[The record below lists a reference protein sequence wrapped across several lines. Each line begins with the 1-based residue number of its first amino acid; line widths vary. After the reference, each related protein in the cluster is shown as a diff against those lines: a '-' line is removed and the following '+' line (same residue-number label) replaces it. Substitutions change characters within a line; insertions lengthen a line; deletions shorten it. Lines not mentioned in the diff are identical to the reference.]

1 MRTDLK
7 KSLVDARTAEMI
19 FANSSARRK
28 RVRKQFDYEAQD
40 ESSNLNAT
48 EKFRA
53 EFFFTVMDNAIA
65 SFTERFQQLTKFQD
79 NFGFLFDIVS
89 KRSTDALDDSA
100 AEGTQPQ
107 VRESSVVTNTER
119 HEQFRC

>member
-1 MRTDLK
+1 MLLLLYCTKLFDFFREFREK
-7 KSLVDARTAEMI
+7 GFEKSLVDARELAEELEMSSDEMI

-65 SFTERFQQLTKFQD
+65 SFTNAFS
-79 NFGFLFDIVS
+79 N
-89 KRSTDALDDSA
+89 RSDCVISFVHLYF
-100 AEGTQPQ
+100 
-107 VRESSVVTNTER
+107 VIYHVT
-119 HEQFRC
+119 

>member
-1 MRTDLK
+1 MLLLLYCTKLFDLEFRENGFE

-40 ESSNLNAT
+40 ESSNLNVT

-53 EFFFTVMDNAIA
+53 
-65 SFTERFQQLTKFQD
+65 
-79 NFGFLFDIVS
+79 
-89 KRSTDALDDSA
+89 
-100 AEGTQPQ
+100 
-107 VRESSVVTNTER
+107 
-119 HEQFRC
+119 